1 MATLYARIQHYYLH
15 DSFRFKPKHKKQMG
29 VRLRNLWRTLNPNA
43 DPLPFVKSKE
53 DDANYTVTDYP
64 EEFCNIID
72 QLIRNY
78 HKELLERSREYH
90 RKLLVES
97 QQKPSTEIKLPEKKS
112 RPRIPVKKIP
122 VWKSK

>member
-64 EEFCNIID
+64 EEFGNIID

-78 HKELLERSREYH
+78 HKEQLEYYRNKR
-90 RKLLVES
+90 R
-97 QQKPSTEIKLPEKKS
+97 QDAAAPAAPPPTKLPDKKI
-112 RPRIPVKKIP
+112 RARIPIKKIP
-122 VWKSK
+122 VWKSR

>member
-1 MATLYARIQHYYLH
+1 
-15 DSFRFKPKHKKQMG
+15 MG
-29 VRLRNLWRTLNPNA
+29 VRLMNLWNVLHPDSA
-43 DPLPFVKSKE
+43 PLPVIKSKE
-53 DDANYTVTDYP
+53 EDGCFHVVDYP
-64 EEFCNIID
+64 EEFCDIID

-90 RKLLVES
+90 RKLLAES

-112 RPRIPVKKIP
+112 RARIPVKKIP